1 VTIYDLSLDL
11 IPLEK
16 DVFSM
21 EIEEC
26 YRKMVLNKD
35 MNILKRVED
44 SLYFIQK
51 IYGKIPYIFSI
62 GDNAN
67 VYENQMKY

>member
-1 VTIYDLSLDL
+1 
-11 IPLEK
+11 
-16 DVFSM
+16 M